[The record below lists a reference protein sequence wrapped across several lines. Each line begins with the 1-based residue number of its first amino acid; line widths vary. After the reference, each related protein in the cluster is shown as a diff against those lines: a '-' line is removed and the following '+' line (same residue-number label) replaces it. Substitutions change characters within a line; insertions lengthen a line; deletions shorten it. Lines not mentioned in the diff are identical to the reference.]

1 MNTAEPIR
9 EQQELENF
17 KKYYICKEPNIR
29 NYTLLCLGLNTAL
42 RISDILRLKWWD
54 VYDFELDKFRGHI
67 QLSEQKTGK
76 DSCIYMNK
84 NVVDALE
91 RYKRLLQREDEILY
105 KQYIF
110 EGYNGKQLS
119 RVQAWRIIRKAAEE
133 CNLSGVISPHSLRKT
148 FGYQA
153 WQQGIQP
160 VMLMEIYNHSSFAI
174 TKRYLGIQQDDRDEV
189 FRNICL

>member
-1 MNTAEPIR
+1 MNIAEPIR

-29 NYTLLCLGLNTAL
+29 NYTLLCFGLNTAL

-76 DSCIYMNK
+76 DSRIYMNK

-105 KQYIF
+105 EQYIF

>member
-29 NYTLLCLGLNTAL
+29 NYTLLCFGLNTAL

-54 VYDFELDKFRGHI
+54 VYDFELDKFRCHI

-76 DSCIYMNK
+76 DSRIYMNK

>member
-17 KKYYICKEPNIR
+17 KNYYICREPNIR
-29 NYTLLCLGLNTAL
+29 NYTLLCMGLNTAL
-42 RISDILRLKWWD
+42 RISDILMLKWRD
-54 VYDFELDKFRGHI
+54 VYDFEQEKFRCHI

-76 DSCIYMNK
+76 ESRIYMNK
-84 NVVDALE
+84 NVINTLQ
-91 RYKRLLQREDEILY
+91 RYKKAVQREGDILY
-105 KQYIF
+105 EKYIF
-110 EGYNGKQLS
+110 EGYNGTQLS

-133 CNLSGVISPHSLRKT
+133 CNLQGVISPHSLRKT

-153 WQQGIQP
+153 WQQGVQP
-160 VMLMEIYNHSSFAI
+160 VMLMEIYNHSSFTI

>member
-17 KKYYICKEPNIR
+17 KNYYICKEPNIR

-76 DSCIYMNK
+76 DSRIYMNK
-84 NVVDALE
+84 NVVGALE

>member
-9 EQQELENF
+9 EQHELEKF
-17 KKYYICKEPNIR
+17 KNYYICKEPNIR
-29 NYTLLCLGLNTAL
+29 NYTLLCMGLNTAL
-42 RISDILRLKWWD
+42 RISDILMLKWRD

-76 DSCIYMNK
+76 DSCVYMNK
-84 NVVDALE
+84 NVIETLQK
-91 RYKRLLQREDEILY
+91 YKKSVQREADILY
-105 KQYIF
+105 QQYIF
-110 EGYNGKQLS
+110 EGYNGTQLS

-133 CNLSGVISPHSLRKT
+133 CNLQGVISPHSLRKT

-153 WQQGIQP
+153 WQQGVQP
-160 VMLMEIYNHSSFAI
+160 VMLMEIYNHSSFTI

-189 FRNICL
+189 FKNICL

>member
-29 NYTLLCLGLNTAL
+29 NYTLLCFGLNTAL

-76 DSCIYMNK
+76 DSRIYMNK

-105 KQYIF
+105 EQYIF

>member
-1 MNTAEPIR
+1 MNIAEPIR

-17 KKYYICKEPNIR
+17 KNYYICKEPNIR
-29 NYTLLCLGLNTAL
+29 NYTLLCFGLNTAL

-54 VYDFELDKFRGHI
+54 VYDFELDKSRGHI

-76 DSCIYMNK
+76 DSRIYMNK

-110 EGYNGKQLS
+110 EGYNDKQLS